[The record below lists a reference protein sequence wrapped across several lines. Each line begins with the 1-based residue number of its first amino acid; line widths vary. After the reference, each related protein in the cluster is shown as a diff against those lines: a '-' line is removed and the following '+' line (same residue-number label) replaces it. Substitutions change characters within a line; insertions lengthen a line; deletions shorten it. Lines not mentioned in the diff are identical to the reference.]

1 MRVLSVI
8 IGILMLICGVSC
20 MCTPL
25 VTFMDA
31 GYFIVIMV
39 AVYGVIGIVRA
50 IAEKHFGA
58 GFVFSILSVIFGVTV
73 LFFPMDFAAYFRNT
87 RRDSR
92 LLFLLPPGTRRRVHR
107 IPDRLLLYR
116 DRLCHA
122 IQPRRQQITSAVFEH
137 FRQSCFCGAAFLRSH
152 GQQHCFN
159 CIFVLQSKQITR
171 PKEGKAK

>member
-73 LFFPMDFAAYFRNT
+73 LFFPRLMLLADGIMIYMTAAW
-87 RRDSR
+87 
-92 LLFLLPPGTRRRVHR
+92 
-107 IPDRLLLYR
+107 
-116 DRLCHA
+116 
-122 IQPRRQQITSAVFEH
+122 
-137 FRQSCFCGAAFLRSH
+137 
-152 GQQHCFN
+152 
-159 CIFVLQSKQITR
+159 FVLQGIIS
-171 PKEGKAK
+171 

>member
-1 MRVLSVI
+1 MTYIRRSLKYFLQITLIFVLI

-58 GFVFSILSVIFGVTV
+58 GFVFSILSVS
-73 LFFPMDFAAYFRNT
+73 AASSIERLISST
-87 RRDSR
+87 SR
-92 LLFLLPPGTRRRVHR
+92 LERVW
-107 IPDRLLLYR
+107 IF
-116 DRLCHA
+116 
-122 IQPRRQQITSAVFEH
+122 SFS
-137 FRQSCFCGAAFLRSH
+137 SCCCARAFYSR
-152 GQQHCFN
+152 
-159 CIFVLQSKQITR
+159 V
-171 PKEGKAK
+171 

>member
-73 LFFPMDFAAYFRNT
+73 LFFPRE
-87 RRDSR
+87 S
-92 LLFLLPPGTRRRVHR
+92 FL
-107 IPDRLLLYR
+107 
-116 DRLCHA
+116 
-122 IQPRRQQITSAVFEH
+122 
-137 FRQSCFCGAAFLRSH
+137 
-152 GQQHCFN
+152 
-159 CIFVLQSKQITR
+159 
-171 PKEGKAK
+171 

>member
-50 IAEKHFGA
+50 IAEKHFG
-58 GFVFSILSVIFGVTV
+58 SESSERS
-73 LFFPMDFAAYFRNT
+73 PKN
-87 RRDSR
+87 
-92 LLFLLPPGTRRRVHR
+92 
-107 IPDRLLLYR
+107 
-116 DRLCHA
+116 
-122 IQPRRQQITSAVFEH
+122 TSA
-137 FRQSCFCGAAFLRSH
+137 QDLCSAF
-152 GQQHCFN
+152 
-159 CIFVLQSKQITR
+159 
-171 PKEGKAK
+171 